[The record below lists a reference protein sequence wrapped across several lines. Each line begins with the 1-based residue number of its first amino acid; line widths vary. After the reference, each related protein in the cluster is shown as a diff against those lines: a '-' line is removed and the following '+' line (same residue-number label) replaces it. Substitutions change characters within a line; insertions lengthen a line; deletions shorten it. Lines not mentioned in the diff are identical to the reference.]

1 MTTNDGT
8 FHSILD
14 SLQYEYTK
22 LGNILS
28 AETYRAD
35 TAEGEAFATNLRLV
49 EVLKELYAVKKELYD
64 IQHFLDDTGDDLST
78 YVGSQ

>member
-1 MTTNDGT
+1 LST
-8 FHSILD
+8 FHESLD
-14 SLQYEYTK
+14 ELQQQYTK
-22 LGNILS
+22 LGTMLS

-49 EVLKELYAVKKELYD
+49 EVLKELYEVKKVLYD